1 MKNICGTLAPQAGGG
16 VNISVPCP
24 ICGENASEWKYG
36 FKRCSACGIVYFSE
50 KGELSPAP
58 SYERLNEKQIYFSS
72 NVNIFSGWLE
82 RLEKIIGSGK
92 NLLDIGCAYGDFIK
106 LALSRGWTA
115 EGIEISPEMA
125 GHCKSSGLK
134 VYDKD
139 ILELNLAAGSYD
151 VITMWAVLSLVREP
165 QPELS
170 EAFRILKPGGLV
182 LVRDYNFL
190 FHKLAVSLQNTGFWK
205 LFNAR
210 PGILHNWNFTPK
222 SIKFLL
228 KKTGFE
234 NIKIINS
241 RPTTGDPYATGGR
254 LGSGFVSVFKNLY
267 YFVSQMVYFVSFGR
281 LLISP
286 SLIAIAKK
294 PNTCRGSIY

>member
-1 MKNICGTLAPQAGGG
+1 MNLSPA
-16 VNISVPCP
+16 CP
-24 ICGENASEWKYG
+24 ICGGEALKWKYG
-36 FKRCSACGIVYFSE
+36 FKQCNVCGIVYFSE
-50 KGELSPAP
+50 KGKLSPAP
-58 SYERLNEKQIYFSS
+58 SYKQLNENQIYFSS
-72 NVNIFSGWLE
+72 HINMFSRWLE
-82 RLEKIIGSGK
+82 ELEKICGSGK
-92 NLLDIGCAYGDFIK
+92 KLLDIGCAYGDFIK

-115 EGIEISPEMA
+115 EGVEISPEMA
-125 GHCKSSGLK
+125 SHCKSLGLK

-139 ILELNLAAGSYD
+139 VLELNLAAGSYD
-151 VITMWAVLSLVREP
+151 VITMWGVLSLVREP

-170 EAFRILKPGGLV
+170 EVFRILKPGGLV
-182 LVRDYNFL
+182 LVRDCNFL

-222 SIKFLL
+222 SLKFLL

-241 RPTTGDPYATGGR
+241 RPTTGDPYATGGS

-267 YFVSQMVYFVSFGR
+267 CFVSMMVYFISFRR

-286 SLIAIAKK
+286 SLIAIGRGDVSYFLTLCNQTRQSTGRK
-294 PNTCRGSIY
+294 PC